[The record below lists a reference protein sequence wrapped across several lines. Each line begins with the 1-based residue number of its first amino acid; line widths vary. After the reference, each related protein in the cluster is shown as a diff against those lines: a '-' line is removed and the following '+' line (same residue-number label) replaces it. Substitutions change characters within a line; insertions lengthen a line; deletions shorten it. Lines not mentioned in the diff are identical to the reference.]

1 MKLSELVARLDT
13 LLAPGEVRDY
23 GPNGLQFEGR
33 AEVSR
38 VALGVTACQAFL
50 DRAAVWGADA
60 TLVHH
65 GLFWNGAPLA
75 LAGLC
80 FAGDLALWHWSIRL
94 TSVANATL
102 LANAAPIFVAL
113 GGWLLFAQRFTG
125 TFIVGMLLALAGAAV
140 LMGQSLS
147 LDPGRLAGDA
157 LGLLT
162 ALFYAGYILAVGRF
176 LELARIAAAE
186 RGYAMEIEPFPEGED
201 PHALD
206 RRPIARL
213 RFTQNPAV
221 ARDPL
226 FDQITRRRSNKEE
239 YDLSKPVSQS
249 DLAKVVGDG
258 DTGTIDP
265 EWIAAL
271 REQIVAGIDKEIT
284 TPKAYMESVNLMRIS
299 AAEVDANPDGISL
312 NGPMFEIGKMLG
324 LVDRAALA
332 EMDGAVFKQGLSGL
346 RATYGSIPA
355 LFWIVTPGNSRVEQL
370 EAGRRYVRANLRA
383 TALGLGMHPMSQCLQ
398 EYEEVAPMYARVHEL
413 LGATGKQ
420 RVQMIARIGY
430 GPAVGPAPRWPM
442 ETHLQAPVT

>member
-1 MKLSELVARLDT
+1 MTISRRGILAAGLGGGILIAGGGVWRAARMPQTAFGPWQLDPNPPKDVRLDAFRHAI
-13 LLAPGEVRDY
+13 LAPNPHNRQPWE
-23 GPNGLQFEGR
+23 
-33 AEVSR
+33 
-38 VALGVTACQAFL
+38 
-50 DRAAVWGADA
+50 
-60 TLVHH
+60 
-65 GLFWNGAPLA
+65 
-75 LAGLC
+75 
-80 FAGDLALWHWSIRL
+80 IRL
-94 TSVANATL
+94 VGDD
-102 LANAAPIFVAL
+102 AAMITCDL
-113 GGWLLFAQRFTG
+113 GRRLPVTDPFDRQITIGFG
-125 TFIVGMLLALAGAAV
+125 T
-140 LMGQSLS
+140 
-147 LDPGRLAGDA
+147 
-157 LGLLT
+157 
-162 ALFYAGYILAVGRF
+162 F

-284 TPKAYMESVNLMRIS
+284 TPKAYMESVNLMRIG

-332 EMDGAVFKQGLSGL
+332 DMDVAVFKQGLSGL

-355 LFWIVTPGNSRVEQL
+355 LFWIVTPSNSRVEQL

-383 TALGLGMHPMSQCLQ
+383 TALGLGMHPMSQCMQ

>member
-1 MKLSELVARLDT
+1 MTIPRRGILAAGLGGGILIAGGGVWRAARMPQTAFGPWQLDPNPPTDVRLDAFRHAI
-13 LLAPGEVRDY
+13 LAPNPHNRQPWE
-23 GPNGLQFEGR
+23 
-33 AEVSR
+33 
-38 VALGVTACQAFL
+38 
-50 DRAAVWGADA
+50 
-60 TLVHH
+60 
-65 GLFWNGAPLA
+65 
-75 LAGLC
+75 
-80 FAGDLALWHWSIRL
+80 IRL
-94 TSVANATL
+94 VGDD
-102 LANAAPIFVAL
+102 AAMITCDL
-113 GGWLLFAQRFTG
+113 GRRLPVTDPFDRQITIGFG
-125 TFIVGMLLALAGAAV
+125 T
-140 LMGQSLS
+140 
-147 LDPGRLAGDA
+147 
-157 LGLLT
+157 
-162 ALFYAGYILAVGRF
+162 F

-213 RFTQNPAV
+213 RFTQDPAV

-332 EMDGAVFKQGLSGL
+332 DMDGAVFKQGLSGL

>member
-1 MKLSELVARLDT
+1 MTISRRGILAAGLGGGILIAGGGVWRAARMPQTAFGPWQLDPNPPKDVRLDAFRHAI
-13 LLAPGEVRDY
+13 LAPNPHNRQPWE
-23 GPNGLQFEGR
+23 
-33 AEVSR
+33 
-38 VALGVTACQAFL
+38 
-50 DRAAVWGADA
+50 
-60 TLVHH
+60 
-65 GLFWNGAPLA
+65 
-75 LAGLC
+75 
-80 FAGDLALWHWSIRL
+80 IRL
-94 TSVANATL
+94 VGDD
-102 LANAAPIFVAL
+102 AAMITCDL
-113 GGWLLFAQRFTG
+113 GRRLPVTDPFDRQITIGFG
-125 TFIVGMLLALAGAAV
+125 T
-140 LMGQSLS
+140 
-147 LDPGRLAGDA
+147 
-157 LGLLT
+157 
-162 ALFYAGYILAVGRF
+162 F

-332 EMDGAVFKQGLSGL
+332 AMDGAVFKQGLSGL

-355 LFWIVTPGNSRVEQL
+355 LFWIVTPSNSRVEQL